1 MKKIAAFFLLF
12 LLLACIYR
20 IDGVQHAENFVVQKA
35 ETWRSEPATA
45 VFLAVSDAGSIKA
58 EYPVLLFATFLL
70 LLNKKVLAPAF
81 LWIAFYSARYLNT
94 GLKDLFER
102 ERPSFHAV
110 IDAAHYSFP
119 SGHAMNSTVFYGFI
133 CYLLLANTS
142 AAGRNKKKRF
152 WAAVCFIGLIGLSR
166 VYLGV
171 HYAIDVAAG
180 FSAGIV
186 LLLIL
191 IRLYEWMKMSIDKT
205 SAT

>member
-12 LLLACIYR
+12 LLLASIYR

-70 LLNKKVLAPAF
+70 LLNKNVLAPAF

-102 ERPSFHAV
+102 ERPSFQAV

-191 IRLYEWMKMSIDKT
+191 IRLYEWMRRAIDKT